1 MSTRHINYHVS
12 PLQEAVSYGWQVPAV
27 QDIKISWPALT
38 ENVQNHIKSVNWV
51 TRVDLRDKK
60 IEYINGLGEFKDAH
74 TIIATL
80 KNGSKKEMTAK
91 NIVIA
96 VGGRPHYPD
105 IPGAIEYCISSDD
118 IFSLS
123 NPPGKTL
130 VVGAGCILFKNHH
143 LWAHFR
149 RSAQFFHSSIIS
161 LGIVPLQ

>member
-1 MSTRHINYHVS
+1 MK
-12 PLQEAVSYGWQVPAV
+12 E
-27 QDIKISWPALT
+27 IKINWPALT

-74 TIIATL
+74 TIIATM
-80 KNGSKKEMTAK
+80 KNGSKKELTAK

-105 IPGAIEYCISSDD
+105 IPGVMEYCISSDD

-123 NPPGKTL
+123 RPPGKTL
-130 VVGAGCILFKNHH
+130 VVGAGCILYKYRQVFCYDLVYLGSAHH
-143 LWAHFR
+143 IFVLYVYN
-149 RSAQFFHSSIIS
+149 IS
-161 LGIVPLQ
+161 GELGGDRPFTNMCI